1 MQICP
6 KDKNQMTLQK
16 INENE
21 PFSKLFI
28 CEKCG
33 YERKI
38 ETD

>member
-1 MQICP
+1 MQICL
-6 KDKNQMTLQK
+6 KCKSKMILQK
-16 INENE
+16 AKENE